1 MQEPWTPQSEDP
13 AAADG
18 VEGDRDDP
26 LGSPRAGALAMIRL
40 LHSRSVGRKEVPFDS
55 GALARRGGELHF
67 GRSLPP
73 A

>member
-40 LHSRSVGRKEVPFDS
+40 LHSRERGQKR
-55 GALARRGGELHF
+55 GAFRF
-67 GRSLPP
+67 GRFGEERR
-73 A
+73 